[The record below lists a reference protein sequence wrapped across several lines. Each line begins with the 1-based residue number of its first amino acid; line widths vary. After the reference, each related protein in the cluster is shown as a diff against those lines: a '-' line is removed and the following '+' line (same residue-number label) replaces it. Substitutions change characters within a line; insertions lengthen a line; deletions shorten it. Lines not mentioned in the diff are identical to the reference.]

1 MYTNNYHQGG
11 KENAVIL
18 GSQAGFLGRG
28 RAGRGGARKVQG
40 PSGRV
45 EVKAQKVKF
54 GGNTAG
60 VKGKG
65 LD

>member
-1 MYTNNYHQGG
+1 M
-11 KENAVIL
+11 L
-18 GSQAGFLGRG
+18 GQR
-28 RAGRGGARKVQG
+28 

>member
-1 MYTNNYHQGG
+1 MLGQGWG
-11 KENAVIL
+11 
-18 GSQAGFLGRG
+18 GAGGW
-28 RAGRGGARKVQG
+28 GARKVQG
-40 PSGRV
+40 PSGRI